1 MAIPIINN
9 WRGYF
14 TDENEGLGSSYERVI
29 INSLL
34 DRVIEDYGIENI
46 LEAPL
51 FGFTGLSGINSMN
64 LAMGGKRVSLVD
76 NNSERLVM
84 IETLWNDC
92 KLPVDLKHSQDFS
105 LLPYEDATFD
115 LSWNFSALW
124 FVKDLQEFLS
134 ELNRVTRKIILIVV
148 PNRSG
153 LGYIF
158 QSLTSGKQNREIINT
173 KWIRQRNFARILNDL
188 GWEEVEDDFIDCP
201 PWPDIGMKKEV
212 LAKKLYLSFLLD
224 KHIEQKQQTTIMD
237 YYRGND
243 DQFPERMI
251 RYYPFERKL
260 PQFLKQFWAHH
271 HYYLYK
277 RKNR

>member
-1 MAIPIINN
+1 MAIPIIKN

-34 DRVIEDYGIENI
+34 ERFTEDYGIESV

-64 LAMGGKRVSLVD
+64 LARAGKSVSLTD

-84 IETLWNDC
+84 IETLWNEC
-92 KLPVDLKHSQDFS
+92 KLPVDLRHSPDFS
-105 LLPYEDATFD
+105 VLPYEDGSFD

-124 FVKDLQEFLS
+124 FVKDLKAFLS
-134 ELNRVTRKIILIVV
+134 ELSRVTRKAILIVV

-158 QSLTSGKQNREIINT
+158 QALSSGKGYKDIVNT
-173 KWIRQRNFARILNDL
+173 RWIKHSNFARILTDL
-188 GWEEVEDDFIDCP
+188 GWEEVDDDFIDCP

-224 KHIEQKQQTTIMD
+224 KHVDLQQQTTIMD
-237 YYRGND
+237 YYRGKD
-243 DQFPERMI
+243 ELFPEKMMM
-251 RYYPFERKL
+251 YYPFERKL
-260 PQFLKQFWAHH
+260 PDILKQFWAHH
-271 HYYLYK
+271 HYYLYQ
-277 RKNR
+277 RKSR